1 MEDFLNRLKVISK
14 KKKREGGLANNILY
28 TILFLY
34 TTLEKY
40 IEFCQY
46 TCKCLYEQVKKTSL
60 LFTCIHSKGVML
72 PRNCFVFFNKTLFI
86 ILSGYIYIDSKA
98 MGNK

>member
-28 TILFLY
+28 T
-34 TTLEKY
+34 TLEKY

-46 TCKCLYEQVKKTSL
+46 TCKCLYEQVKKNKLTIYMYSL
-60 LFTCIHSKGVML
+60 KRCYVAKKLFC
-72 PRNCFVFFNKTLFI
+72 VF
-86 ILSGYIYIDSKA
+86 
-98 MGNK
+98 

>member
-46 TCKCLYEQVKKTSL
+46 TCKCLYAQVKNKLTIYMYSL
-60 LFTCIHSKGVML
+60 WLL
-72 PRNCFVFFNKTLFI
+72 RNCFVFFNKTLFI

>member
-28 TILFLY
+28 T
-34 TTLEKY
+34 TLEKY

-46 TCKCLYEQVKKTSL
+46 TCKCLYEQVKKQAYYL
-60 LFTCIHSKGVML
+60 HVFTQKVLC
-72 PRNCFVFFNKTLFI
+72 C
-86 ILSGYIYIDSKA
+86 
-98 MGNK
+98 

>member
-28 TILFLY
+28 T
-34 TTLEKY
+34 TLEKY

-46 TCKCLYEQVKKTSL
+46 TCKCLYAQVKKTSL
-60 LFTCIHSKGVML
+60 IFTCIHSKGVML
-72 PRNCFVFFNKTLFI
+72 LRNCFVFFNKTLFI